1 MKTIM
6 NRQPETATDDPL
18 LQPAACS
25 LCSFAVSEYRK
36 GKIPARL
43 QELQTANGR
52 FHLQESTKESFMN
65 GYRFHLQKYRPG
77 SKTACPECG
86 RKSCFTRYIDETGEI
101 SFPDN
106 VGICDH
112 INSCGYHYTPKEYFR
127 DNPTVKEKL
136 NKQER
141 NGGAPIVAKAL
152 AKPQPEQKPQISFLP
167 SDWVEQSMR
176 RYDINPLH
184 RYFIRVMGKKDT
196 DRLFRLYRVGTSR
209 MWNGAAVFWQT
220 DRDGNVRAGKIMGY
234 DAETGH
240 RIKEPFN
247 QVSWVHSVRKVPDF
261 RMKQCLFGE
270 HLLSDTSAAMSAK
283 PVAVVES
290 EKTALVAA
298 HFIPDFIWLATGGMR
313 GCFNN
318 ETMQVLGSREV
329 ILFPDL
335 KATEE
340 WRHRLPMLEAV
351 CRRATCSDLLEKM
364 ATDEQRSQGLDIAD
378 FLLMEDTPQMILAR
392 MIERNPV
399 LQTFIDTLGL
409 ELVDAGRTE

>member
-1 MKTIM
+1 M
-6 NRQPETATDDPL
+6 
-18 LQPAACS
+18 
-25 LCSFAVSEYRK
+25 
-36 GKIPARL
+36 
-43 QELQTANGR
+43 
-52 FHLQESTKESFMN
+52 QESTKKNIMN

-86 RKSCFTRYIDETGEI
+86 RKSCFARYIDEAGEI

-127 DNPTVKEKL
+127 ANPTVKEKL

-141 NGGAPIVAKAL
+141 NGGTPIVAKAL
-152 AKPQPEQKPQISFLP
+152 AKPQPEQEPQIFFLP

-176 RYDINPLH
+176 RYDINPLY
-184 RYFIRVMGKKDT
+184 RYFTKVAGKEDT
-196 DRLFRLYRVGTSR
+196 DKLFRLYRVGTSR
-209 MWNGAAVFWQT
+209 MWGGAAVFWQT

-234 DAETGH
+234 DAATGH

-247 QVSWVHSVRKVPDF
+247 QVSWVHSVRKLPDF

-283 PVAVVES
+283 PVAIVES

-298 HFIPDFIWLATGGMR
+298 HFIPDFIWLATGGMH
-313 GCFNN
+313 GCFNS
-318 ETMQVLGSREV
+318 EAVQVLCGREV

-340 WRHRLPMLEAV
+340 WRQRLPMLESF
-351 CRRATCSDLLEKM
+351 CRRATCSDLLERI
-364 ATDEQRSQGLDIAD
+364 ATNEQRSQGLDIAD

-399 LQTFIDTLGL
+399 LQIFIDTFGL
-409 ELVDAGRTE
+409 ELVDAGRVE

>member
-1 MKTIM
+1 
-6 NRQPETATDDPL
+6 
-18 LQPAACS
+18 
-25 LCSFAVSEYRK
+25 
-36 GKIPARL
+36 
-43 QELQTANGR
+43 
-52 FHLQESTKESFMN
+52 MN

-86 RKSCFTRYIDETGEI
+86 RKSCFTRYIDEAGEI

-127 DNPTVKEKL
+127 DNPAVKEKL
-136 NKQER
+136 NEQER
-141 NGGAPIVAKAL
+141 NGGTPIVAKAL
-152 AKPQPEQKPQISFLP
+152 AKPQPEQKSQISFLP

-184 RYFIRVMGKKDT
+184 RYFIRVMSKKDA

-209 MWNGAAVFWQT
+209 MWGGAAVFWQT

-298 HFIPDFIWLATGGMR
+298 LFIPDFIWLATGGMH
-313 GCFNN
+313 GCFNS
-318 ETMQVLGSREV
+318 EAMQVLRGREV
-329 ILFPDL
+329 VLFPDL

-340 WRHRLPMLEAV
+340 WRRRLPMLESF
-351 CRRATCSDLLEKM
+351 CRRATCSDMLEKI
-364 ATDEQRSQGLDIAD
+364 ATDAQRETGLDIAD
-378 FLLMEDTPQMILAR
+378 FLLMEDTPQMILAK
-392 MIERNPV
+392 MIERNPM
-399 LQTFIDTLGL
+399 LQTFIDTFGL
-409 ELVDAGRTE
+409 ELVDTGRVE

>member
-1 MKTIM
+1 
-6 NRQPETATDDPL
+6 
-18 LQPAACS
+18 
-25 LCSFAVSEYRK
+25 
-36 GKIPARL
+36 
-43 QELQTANGR
+43 
-52 FHLQESTKESFMN
+52 MN

-77 SKTACPECG
+77 SKTVCPECG
-86 RKSCFTRYIDETGEI
+86 RKSCFTRYIDEAGEI

-127 DNPTVKEKL
+127 ENPAVKEKL
-136 NKQER
+136 NEQER
-141 NGGAPIVAKAL
+141 SGSTPIVAKAVV
-152 AKPQPEQKPQISFLP
+152 KPQPEQKQQISFLP
-167 SDWVEQSMR
+167 ADWVEQSMR
-176 RYDINPLH
+176 RYDINPLY
-184 RYFIRVMGKKDT
+184 RYLTKVAGKEDA

-209 MWNGAAVFWQT
+209 MWGGATVFWQT

-234 DAETGH
+234 DAATGH

-270 HLLSDTSAAMSAK
+270 HLLSDTSSAMSVK
-283 PVAVVES
+283 PVAIVES

-298 HFIPDFIWLATGGMR
+298 HFIPDLIWLATGGMH
-313 GCFNN
+313 GCFNS
-318 ETMQVLGSREV
+318 EAMQVLGGREV

-340 WRHRLPMLEAV
+340 WRQRLPMLEAV

-364 ATDEQRSQGLDIAD
+364 ATDGQRSQGLDIAD
-378 FLLMEDTPQMILAR
+378 FLLMEDTPQMLLAR
-392 MIERNPV
+392 MIERDPV
-399 LQTFIDTLGL
+399 LQDFIDAFGL
-409 ELVDAGRTE
+409 ELVDAGRAE

>member
-1 MKTIM
+1 
-6 NRQPETATDDPL
+6 
-18 LQPAACS
+18 
-25 LCSFAVSEYRK
+25 
-36 GKIPARL
+36 
-43 QELQTANGR
+43 
-52 FHLQESTKESFMN
+52 MN

-86 RKSCFTRYIDETGEI
+86 RKSCFTRYIDEAGEI

-127 DNPTVKEKL
+127 DNPAVKERL
-136 NKQER
+136 NEQEKNFR
-141 NGGAPIVAKAL
+141 TPTAARPAAIPA
-152 AKPQPEQKPQISFLP
+152 PEQKPQISFLP

-283 PVAVVES
+283 PVAIVES

-298 HFIPDFIWLATGGMR
+298 LFIPDFIWLATGGMH
-313 GCFNN
+313 GCFNG
-318 ETMQVLGSREV
+318 EAMQVLDGREV

-340 WRHRLPMLEAV
+340 WRQRLPMMESF
-351 CRRATCSDLLEKM
+351 CRRATCSDMLERI
-364 ATDEQRSQGLDIAD
+364 ATGAQREAGLDIAD
-378 FLLMEDTPQMILAR
+378 FLLMEDTPQMILQQ
-392 MIERNPV
+392 MIERHPV
-399 LQTFIDTLGL
+399 LWSLIDAFGL
-409 ELVDAGRTE
+409 ELVDAGRAE